1 MPHRCRPTQRPSLPA
16 VPVAKAPE
24 DPVVG
29 GTVNAG
35 GPLRVQVTRVGADT
49 ALAQIVRL
57 VETAQVRGWS
67 AGGWVPES
75 DSACF
80 VGTGLP
86 FFCPCLSSECSKVI
100 AAICLPCHAFH
111 ADEQGTHPSLCRPR
125 VRCVCARHRGTG
137 APDLGGVVSAS
148 AGHLLAAH
156 WLASF
161 LLGSLGMRIAGG
173 TAASARMP
181 ALPMPTACKMHSV
194 VLPPQVRRWR
204 AGLVPRLVAAARPQ
218 PLFVCP
224 AVWHHRPRHRL
235 PLRPGP
241 GNPHSS
247 HGWHRW
253 ADLFSG
259 AGSLE
264 CQR

>member
-1 MPHRCRPTQRPSLPA
+1 M
-16 VPVAKAPE
+16 
-24 DPVVG
+24 G

-148 AGHLLAAH
+148 AGHLLCSPLACELFTRQPRHAH
-156 WLASF
+156 CWRHSCLSSHACPAHANRLQNALRCPAPAGSPLACWAGTQTRGCRPATATFCLPCCLASPSSSSPAPAPWAWQPPQQSWLA
-161 LLGSLGMRIAGG
+161 
-173 TAASARMP
+173 
-181 ALPMPTACKMHSV
+181 
-194 VLPPQVRRWR
+194 QV
-204 AGLVPRLVAAARPQ
+204 G
-218 PLFVCP
+218 
-224 AVWHHRPRHRL
+224 
-235 PLRPGP
+235 
-241 GNPHSS
+241 
-247 HGWHRW
+247 
-253 ADLFSG
+253 
-259 AGSLE
+259 
-264 CQR
+264 